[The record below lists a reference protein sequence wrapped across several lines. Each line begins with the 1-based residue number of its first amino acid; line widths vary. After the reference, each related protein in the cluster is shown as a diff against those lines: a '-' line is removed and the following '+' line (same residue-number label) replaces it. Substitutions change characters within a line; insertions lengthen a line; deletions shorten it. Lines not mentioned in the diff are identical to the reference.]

1 MNPSP
6 TRSLDYTLALLARL
20 DLLIRREVLN
30 LRQQQP
36 QQMDDE
42 FRGLYI
48 ANEEVDALLDNQ
60 AAVAAVLSTPRPPSE
75 VLAAL
80 DASLSAANVRLADI
94 ETQARECG
102 ETLRINR
109 LCQLFDLSDLERA
122 VLVICL
128 APEINLKYE
137 RLYAYLHDD
146 VTKKR
151 PTVDLVMRLLC
162 RTVAERVTARQA
174 FESDAPLVKWEL
186 VTLHDDPNARRPVL
200 IARYLKLDERIAR
213 YLLGYD
219 EIDTR
224 LSTLAREPHAYRA
237 GNLAPEIEA
246 RLQRWG
252 AHWREAW
259 SDAPP
264 IILFHGR
271 YGTGTRDA
279 ARLLASALQ
288 RPLLHFDALDLAT
301 KGANR
306 EQALKLAEREGLL
319 ADALVCWDDADVFL
333 HAQPGSENEHRMFTQ
348 ALEQSRVPIVLL
360 ANKAWEPAH
369 ELGHRP
375 FLRLELSDP
384 SYAERRATW
393 RAALSANPLS
403 SEERGQGGEVV
414 TDADLTALTG
424 RFRLT
429 TGQIH
434 DAVARARTLAWV
446 RDPQNG
452 HLTLSDID
460 MACRNQAQHRL
471 GTLARKLNPRY
482 VWDDIVLPRLQL
494 STLRM
499 ICTTIRQRPVVY
511 GDWGFDRKLALGKGL
526 IALFSGPSGTGKTMA
541 GEIIANDLGLDV
553 YKIDLSSVVSK
564 YIGET
569 EKNLEKIFSEAQD
582 SDSILFF
589 DEADALFGKRS
600 EVKDA
605 HDRYANIETAY
616 LLQRTEEY
624 NGLVI
629 LASNIKKNMDE
640 AFVRRIHFMV
650 DFPFPEEAERYEIW
664 RRTFPPEA
672 PQDADI
678 DYEFLAR
685 KFKITGGSI
694 RNIILAA
701 AFSAAD
707 ERAPIAMRHLVRG
720 AGYEFQK
727 MGKLVV
733 EGDFEQYFGMART

>member
-1 MNPSP
+1 MTETSNL
-6 TRSLDYTLALLARL
+6 SLSYTLALLSRL

-30 LRQQQP
+30 LRLHQSLP
-36 QQMDDE
+36 GDDE

-48 ANEEVDALLDNQ
+48 SNEEVDSLLADS
-60 AAVAAVLSTPRPPSE
+60 VAAAGLLSASRVSGDALVAIDTALSKADEQICAIESSADAAGCDLRMNRIAQLFGLSPLERE
-75 VLAAL
+75 VLLIGLAA
-80 DASLSAANVRLADI
+80 
-94 ETQARECG
+94 
-102 ETLRINR
+102 
-109 LCQLFDLSDLERA
+109 
-122 VLVICL
+122 
-128 APEINLKYE
+128 EINLKYE
-137 RLYAYLHDD
+137 RLYAYLQDD

-162 RTVAERVTARQA
+162 PNVPARVEARRL
-174 FESDAPLVKWEL
+174 FEADASLLRWEL

-200 IARYLKLDERIAR
+200 LARYLKLDERIAR

-219 EIDTR
+219 EVDSRLTPLTSDSSDRPRGELTPLIQGRLEHWGEKWNLDWSTR
-224 LSTLAREPHAYRA
+224 SPVV
-237 GNLAPEIEA
+237 
-246 RLQRWG
+246 
-252 AHWREAW
+252 
-259 SDAPP
+259 
-264 IILFHGR
+264 LFHGR
-271 YGTGTRDA
+271 YGTGKRA
-279 ARLLASALQ
+279 AAASLASAMRREVLI
-288 RPLLHFDALDLAT
+288 FSALDLV
-301 KGANR
+301 NR
-306 EQALKLAEREGLL
+306 GLNRDQALKIAEREGILMN
-319 ADALVCWDDADVFL
+319 ALVCWDDADIFL
-333 HAQPGSENEHRMFTQ
+333 TPQTGSDAEHRAFIQMI
-348 ALEQSRVPIVLL
+348 AQSRVPIILL

-369 ELGHRP
+369 ELGDRP
-375 FLRLELSDP
+375 FLRLELPDPTYSDRQ
-384 SYAERRATW
+384 AFW
-393 RAALSANPLS
+393 AASI
-403 SEERGQGGEVV
+403 GGELDKLSE
-414 TDADLTALTG
+414 TDLTSLSG

-429 TGQIH
+429 NGQIF

-446 RDPQNG
+446 RDPDNG
-452 HLTLSDID
+452 HLSMADIE

-482 VWDDIVLPRLQL
+482 RWDDIVLPRLQM

-526 IALFSGPSGTGKTMA
+526 IALFAGPSGTGKTMA
-541 GEIIANDLGLDV
+541 AEIVANDLGLDV

-582 SDSILFF
+582 SDAILFF

-640 AFVRRIHFMV
+640 AFVRRLHFLV
-650 DFPFPEEAERYEIW
+650 DFPFPEEPERYEIW
-664 RRTFPPEA
+664 RRTFPHEA
-672 PQDADI
+672 PRDADI
-678 DYEFLAR
+678 DLAFLAR
-685 KFKITGGSI
+685 KFRITGGNI

-701 AFSAAD
+701 AFLAAED
-707 ERAPIAMRHLVRG
+707 RTAIAMRHLVRG
-720 AGYEFQK
+720 ATYEFQK

-733 EGDFEQYFGMART
+733 QTDFERYFELTRVE